1 MNGMNDT
8 SLSGLT
14 SFDVGAAAPD
24 VEIGVS
30 VVMVVYHT
38 GSVLTQSLRCVMADV
53 DVDEFI
59 VVDNGS
65 SPEEIEAVDGAATR
79 DPRITVVRGQ
89 GNVGFARAVNMG
101 AQAAHGRI
109 VLVLNPDA
117 FLQKGCVRALVRAL
131 KGRSVP
137 CVVGARVLNPDGT
150 EQRGARRGEVTPFTS
165 LLSLTGL
172 SRKAGP
178 LHTFEVHHEDD
189 PTPRKRIPVPTISG
203 ACFAMRRDDFLGM
216 GGLDTH
222 FFLHVE
228 DVDLCWRVRM
238 AGGEV
243 LFEPMAHVIH
253 LGSTS
258 LKWPL
263 KVEFH
268 KGVGLALFFRKRA
281 DNTRRKIVAW
291 ALTPL
296 IIAVSLARP
305 ILRGQAF
312 KSRGGLRF

>member
-1 MNGMNDT
+1 MND
-8 SLSGLT
+8 SSRSGLQP
-14 SFDVGAAAPD
+14 FDIGAVAPD
-24 VEIGVS
+24 VEIAVS

-38 GSVLTQSLRCVMADV
+38 GPVLADSLAQVLADP
-53 DVDEFI
+53 DCDEL
-59 VVDNGS
+59 VLVDNGS
-65 SPEEIEAVDGAATR
+65 SAEEVALIDSVAANE
-79 DPRITVVRGQ
+79 PRMTVVRGQ

-109 VLVLNPDA
+109 VVVLNPDA
-117 FLQKGCVRALVRAL
+117 FLQDGCVRALVRAL
-131 KGRSVP
+131 KGRPAP

-150 EQRGARRGEVTPFTS
+150 EQRGSRRGEVTPITS
-165 LLSLTGL
+165 LLTVTGL
-172 SRKAGP
+172 SKRVDQ
-178 LHTFEVHHEDD
+178 LHSFEVHHEDD
-189 PTPRKRIPVPTISG
+189 PTPTKRIAVPTISG
-203 ACFAMRRDDFLGM
+203 ACFAMRREDFLGV
-216 GGLDTH
+216 GGLDTN

-228 DVDLCWRVRM
+228 DVDLCWRVRQ

-243 LFEPMAHVIH
+243 LFEPRAQVIH

-281 DNTRRKIVAW
+281 DNLRRKVLAFV
-291 ALTPL
+291 LTPV
-296 IIAVSLARP
+296 IIVVSVARP

-312 KSRGGLRF
+312 KRRGGLRF